1 MALFFL
7 GAATVAIANLP
18 GVINPAFN
26 FLFVFF
32 PVANVDSF
40 SDQNTMIGPTGFMPR
55 FFGLAGL
62 GLAVYSLLLAR
73 YGARGILDA
82 AKPWRLGLLCLSV
95 VVSMLGGF
103 RSTTILLVLTF
114 ALLFYLEGLHGTRL
128 LVPVVFIL
136 LLGGSLVTVF
146 AARLPYPLQRSLAF
160 LPIPL
165 DPIVRLDAE
174 GSTEWR
180 LGIWLDVLPDI
191 PRYLLVGKGY
201 SFSGSDQYQSRSN
214 VESVEM
220 VGDYHNGPLSVIL
233 PFGLFGAI
241 AFVWLLV
248 AAIRAVYHNYQFGDP
263 AYHQI
268 NTFLF
273 AYFVAKVIF
282 FFTIFGSLHSDLPM
296 FLGLLGLSISLN
308 GGVAKPVVES

>member
-1 MALFFL
+1 M
-7 GAATVAIANLP
+7 
-18 GVINPAFN
+18 
-26 FLFVFF
+26 
-32 PVANVDSF
+32 
-40 SDQNTMIGPTGFMPR
+40 
-55 FFGLAGL
+55 
-62 GLAVYSLLLAR
+62 
-73 YGARGILDA
+73 
-82 AKPWRLGLLCLSV
+82 
-95 VVSMLGGF
+95 
-103 RSTTILLVLTF
+103 
-114 ALLFYLEGLHGTRL
+114 
-128 LVPVVFIL
+128 PVVFVL
-136 LLGGSLVTVF
+136 LVGGSLVTVF

-180 LGIWLDVLPDI
+180 LGMWQDVMPDI

-233 PFGLFGAI
+233 PFGIFGAI

-248 AAIRAVYHNYQFGDP
+248 AAIRVVYHNYQFGDP